1 MLIPA
6 TVTYTPRQMPP
17 KRDKQMDAID
27 AEVVTPSKGRGSAL
41 KEGEPEGGPS
51 DQHALVVD
59 GGRRVQQ
66 ADADESEDED
76 EDDSVDVLA
85 DVAPASDD
93 EIKQIEARSVKRT
106 GASSSSNSKALALR
120 DPLAAYMSEVRRHP
134 LLTRE
139 EEHDL
144 AVAWVEEGDKDAAKK
159 LVTSNLRL
167 VVKIA
172 NEYRRGYQ
180 NLLDLV
186 QEGNLGLLKAVQKFD
201 PYRGVKLSTYSG
213 WWIRAY
219 VLKHI
224 LNNWRLVK
232 IGTTQN
238 QRKLFFNLRKQQEAL
253 AKAGVDAT
261 PERIAEAL
269 DVSPKEVVEMQKR
282 MSAPD
287 KSLNAPLRSDD
298 DGGQRTGIDMLED
311 DHEDVESSYGDRELR
326 GLLSEKLRRFGA
338 TLKGREAEIF
348 SERLLSDEPIT
359 LQDLGTRWGVS
370 RERARQVEKRMVLR
384 LRKFLTA
391 ELGDS
396 VQIALGHDD

>member
-1 MLIPA
+1 
-6 TVTYTPRQMPP
+6 V
-17 KRDKQMDAID
+17 
-27 AEVVTPSKGRGSAL
+27 
-41 KEGEPEGGPS
+41 
-51 DQHALVVD
+51 
-59 GGRRVQQ
+59 
-66 ADADESEDED
+66 ED
-76 EDDSVDVLA
+76 
-85 DVAPASDD
+85 
-93 EIKQIEARSVKRT
+93 
-106 GASSSSNSKALALR
+106 
-120 DPLAAYMSEVRRHP
+120 
-134 LLTRE
+134 
-139 EEHDL
+139 
-144 AVAWVEEGDKDAAKK
+144 GDKEAAKK

-180 NLLDLV
+180 SLLDLV

-219 VLKHI
+219 ILKHI

-261 PERIAEAL
+261 PEKIAEAL

-282 MSAPD
+282 MGAPD
-287 KSLNAPLRSDD
+287 KSLNAPLRGDEE
-298 DGGQRTGIDMLED
+298 GGARTGIDMLED
-311 DHEDVESSYGDRELR
+311 AHEDVESSVGDQQFKT
-326 GLLSEKLRRFGA
+326 LLSAKLRRFGA
-338 TLKGREAEIF
+338 TLSGREAEIF
-348 SERLLSDEPIT
+348 GERLMS
-359 LQDLGTRWGVS
+359 RWGVS

-384 LRKFLTA
+384 LRKFLTE